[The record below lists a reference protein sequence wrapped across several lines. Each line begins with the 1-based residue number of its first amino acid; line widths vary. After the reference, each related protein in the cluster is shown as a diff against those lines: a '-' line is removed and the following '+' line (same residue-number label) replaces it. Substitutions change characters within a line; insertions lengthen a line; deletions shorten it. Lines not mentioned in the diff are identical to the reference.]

1 MEMSESADP
10 VHDLSR
16 EQIEYYDLFLS
27 SLSNGKGLAP
37 MLNSL
42 ETDSS
47 LIQLLPYLCKSIF
60 TTTKEQGDLATLER
74 AV

>member
-1 MEMSESADP
+1 MEMSESAGE

-16 EQIEYYDLFLS
+16 EQTEYYELFLNA
-27 SLSNGKGLAP
+27 LSEGRGLED
-37 MLNSL
+37 MINSL

-60 TTTKEQGDLATLER
+60 
-74 AV
+74 